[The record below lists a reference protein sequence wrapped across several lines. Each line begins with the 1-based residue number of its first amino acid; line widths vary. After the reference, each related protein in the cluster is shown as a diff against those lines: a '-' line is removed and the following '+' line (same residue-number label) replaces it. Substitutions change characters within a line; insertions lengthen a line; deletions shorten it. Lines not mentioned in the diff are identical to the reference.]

1 MSSLPPEPPLPPP
14 PPPAYWVPPP
24 PPWTTAPPPRRRER
38 WWLHVLLFVL
48 TLATTTILGAF
59 YAVNYRPALVSPR
72 LGPPVALVHLLA
84 GALTYSIPLMAI
96 LLAHE
101 MGHYLAC
108 RRYGIDA
115 SPPYFIP
122 FPPFLSISGT
132 LGAFI
137 RIREPFRDRRQ
148 LFDVGVAGPI
158 AGFVVALPVV
168 AYGILHTRA
177 NLEPIGEGTLV
188 FHYPLAVAVLQEL
201 LIGHTFS
208 SLVVVEHPSL
218 MAGWFGL
225 FVTALNLMPLGQLD
239 GGHALHALFGRRTR
253 WLRLPLFAVCVA
265 LGFRFPGWWVL
276 AALVLVFGLRHP
288 PVLDEETPVG
298 RGRVAVALL
307 VLLILVL
314 CFVPV
319 PLSEVESVPRRAP
332 VKGDGP
338 VVHELHLHPGAED
351 PRLHAQAVRPHPG
364 DEAVEEGPGPLGA
377 RRPLEPGPPPA

>member
-1 MSSLPPEPPLPPP
+1 M
-14 PPPAYWVPPP
+14 
-24 PPWTTAPPPRRRER
+24 T
-38 WWLHVLLFVL
+38 FG
-48 TLATTTILGAF
+48 TTTLLGAF
-59 YAVNYRPALVSPR
+59 YALNYRPALGSPR
-72 LGPPVALVHLLA
+72 LAPSVVLFHLLA
-84 GALTYSIPLMAI
+84 GALTYSIPLMSI

-137 RIREPFRDRRQ
+137 RIREPFHDRRQ

-168 AYGILHTRA
+168 AYGILHTRV
-177 NLEPIGEGTLV
+177 NLEPVGEGTLV
-188 FHYPLAVAVLQEL
+188 FHYPLAVALLQKL
-201 LIGHTFS
+201 LIGHTFG

-239 GGHALHALFGRRTR
+239 GGHALYALFGRRTR
-253 WLRLPLFAVCVA
+253 WLRLPLFGVCVA

-276 AALVLVFGLRHP
+276 SALVLVFGLRHP
-288 PVLDEETPVG
+288 PVVDEETGVG
-298 RGRVAVALL
+298 RGRVAVAIL

-319 PLSEVESVPRRAP
+319 PLSEVESAPRRAP
-332 VKGDGP
+332 VESDGP
-338 VVHELHLHPGAED
+338 VVHELHLHQRAED
-351 PRLHAQAVRPHPG
+351 ARLHAQAVGPHAG
-364 DEAVEEGPGPLGA
+364 DEAVEEGPGRLGA
-377 RRPLEPGPPPA
+377 RRPLEAGSAPA